1 MVQDYS
7 LFRKKITDI
16 MRLPRSGKLLK
27 DDLLTVKFLLHR
39 ENENGKELAIY
50 YAPFEYVNRAAKVVL
65 IGITPGWTQMEIAY
79 REANRSLRAGLSVE
93 EVLKRTGD
101 QATFSGMTRTNL
113 VKMLDGIGMA
123 EELEIR
129 SCSLLFDRASHLVHT
144 TSAVRHPV
152 FVNGGSYS
160 GYWPDMT
167 RQPVL
172 RRYITEILADELQS
186 MPFAL
191 VIPLGKAVSSAV
203 RLLIDN
209 NALDG
214 ERCLQNF
221 PHPSGANASR
231 VREYDLRKDDYAATV
246 RRWYRRWHA

>member
-1 MVQDYS
+1 MFIS
-7 LFRKKITDI
+7 KIADI
-16 MRLPRSGKLLK
+16 IRLPRSGKLLK
-27 DDLLTVKFLLHR
+27 DDLLTEKFLLHR

-50 YAPFEYVNRAAKVVL
+50 YAPFDYVNRAAKVVL
-65 IGITPGWTQMEIAY
+65 IGITPGWMQMEIAY

-93 EVLKRTGD
+93 EVLKRAGD

-113 VKMLDGIGMA
+113 VKMLDGIGLA

-129 SCSLLFDRASHLVHT
+129 SCSLLFDRASQLVHT

-152 FVNGGSYS
+152 FVNGEDYS
-160 GYWPDMT
+160 DNRPDLT

-172 RRYITEILADELQS
+172 RRYITEILAEELQN

-203 RLLIDN
+203 RILIDN
-209 NALDG
+209 DSLDV

-231 VREYDLRKDDYAATV
+231 VREYELRKDDYAATV
-246 RRWYRRWHA
+246 RRWFRRWRA